1 MTPVLVDTGFL
12 VALFE
17 PTDALAA
24 SAAQYLKEHRHPLV
38 GTTATVVETCFF
50 LPPRAKADLL
60 AWIRRGGMSVLEVPA
75 VAYAQLEAT
84 LRKYADQEIDFADAA
99 LVWLAGETG
108 ATRILTV
115 DRRDFG
121 IFRLKG
127 GRRFDLIDWF

>member
-1 MTPVLVDTGFL
+1 MKPVLVDTGFL

-17 PTDALAA
+17 PADALAA
-24 SAAQYLKEHRHPLV
+24 AAATYLKEHRHRLV
-38 GTTATVVETCFF
+38 ATTATVVEACFF
-50 LPPRAKADLL
+50 LRPSAKADLL

-75 VAYAQLEAT
+75 AAYAQLEMT

-115 DRRDFG
+115 DRRDFEV
-121 IFRLKG
+121 FRLKG
-127 GRRFDLIDWF
+127 GRRFELIEWF